1 MGPLTCVIIDDEPL
15 ARECIS
21 NYVKEVDFLKLVGE
35 GNNPLDL
42 IQLMAA
48 HSPDLIF
55 LDIQMPVMNG
65 IDFLKANSRVPM
77 VIMTT
82 AYPSYALESFQLD
95 VMDYLVKPIVFNRFF
110 QAISK
115 ARDYHQL
122 IHRAAQ
128 PTGTVSKEDYI
139 FLKCGHK
146 FERID
151 LSEILFIEALQ
162 NYVMVYTTKGKH
174 ITQLPLKNVEEY
186 LNGKPFVRVHKS
198 FIVSIAKIEA
208 IENNEIII
216 LKTRIPISRH
226 YRDNVMEQVVN
237 SKLWKK

>member
-1 MGPLTCVIIDDEPL
+1 MGQLTCVIIDDEPL

-42 IQLMAA
+42 LQLLEA
-48 HSPDLIF
+48 HNPDLIF

-65 IDFLKANSRVPM
+65 IDFLKANTRVPM
-77 VIMTT
+77 VIITT

-122 IHRAAQ
+122 IHRAGQ
-128 PTGTVSKEDYI
+128 PSGTTRTEDYI

-151 LSEILFIEALQ
+151 LDEILYIEALQ
-162 NYVMVYTTKGKH
+162 NYVTVYTAKGKF
-174 ITQLPLKNVEEY
+174 ITQLPLKNVEQN
-186 LNGKPFVRVHKS
+186 LAGKPFVRVHKS

-208 IENNEIII
+208 IENNDII
-216 LKTRIPISRH
+216 LSKIRIPISRH
-226 YRDNVMEQVVN
+226 YRDDVMEHVVN
-237 SKLWKK
+237 AKLWKK